1 MPYAPN
7 MYDSHMHTTLCKHAR
22 GPLADYAAQAERA
35 GLRGITI
42 TCHSPMPFG
51 WNPKARMSVKQFP
64 QYLDLVADT
73 RAQFADRVDV
83 RLGLESD
90 YLPGMESW
98 LDELH
103 NSADFSYILG
113 SVHPQTDEYQLMYL
127 VGSTRL
133 AYEASYFQN
142 LANAAES
149 GLFDCLSH
157 PDIVKIVH
165 PSQYKVADH
174 MDTIRRALDRIA
186 RAGTAMELNTSG
198 LHKPYREMNPG
209 MEILEEMAL
218 RGIPVVLGSDSH
230 DAHRVGADFDKA
242 LGKLQDVGYENVSFY
257 LDRERCDLPI
267 SEVFLASLQPRLV

>member
-1 MPYAPN
+1 
-7 MYDSHMHTTLCKHAR
+7 
-22 GPLADYAAQAERA
+22 
-35 GLRGITI
+35 
-42 TCHSPMPFG
+42 MPFG

-103 NSADFSYILG
+103 SSAEFSYILG

-149 GLFDCLSH
+149 GSIRL
-157 PDIVKIVH
+157 PQ
-165 PSQYKVADH
+165 PSRYCQ
-174 MDTIRRALDRIA
+174 DR
-186 RAGTAMELNTSG
+186 
-198 LHKPYREMNPG
+198 
-209 MEILEEMAL
+209 
-218 RGIPVVLGSDSH
+218 
-230 DAHRVGADFDKA
+230 
-242 LGKLQDVGYENVSFY
+242 
-257 LDRERCDLPI
+257 
-267 SEVFLASLQPRLV
+267 ASLAIQGRRPYGYYPPRSRSHRARRDSDGIKY

>member
-1 MPYAPN
+1 MTYQPN

-22 GPLADYAAQAERA
+22 GPLSAYAEQAERV

-42 TCHSPMPFG
+42 TCHSPMPAG
-51 WNPKARMSVKQFP
+51 WNPSVRMTIQQLP
-64 QYLDLVADT
+64 QYVDMVEEA
-73 RAQFADRVDV
+73 REAFAGRVDV

-90 YLPGMESW
+90 YFPDMESW

-103 NSADFSYILG
+103 NRADFSYILG
-113 SVHPQTDEYQLMYL
+113 SVHPQSPEYQKKYL
-127 VGSTRL
+127 DGATRL
-133 AYEASYFQN
+133 AYETSYFEN

-165 PSQYKVADH
+165 PKQYKAAEH
-174 MDTIRRALDRIA
+174 MYTIRRVLDRIA

-198 LHKPYREMNPG
+198 LNKPYPEMNPG
-209 MEILEEMAL
+209 REILEEMAL
-218 RGIPVVLGSDSH
+218 RGIPVVLGSDAH

-242 LGKLQDVGYENVSFY
+242 LAQLQDAGYQRVSYFI
-257 LDRERCDLPI
+257 DRERYELDI
-267 SEVFLASLQPRLV
+267 SAVFLAELQPRLV